1 MPSLCITST
10 SVLAA
15 PEAPQ
20 GTIMPIVGYW
30 PIWGLLAVAIL
41 LAIFAYYLFVWWN
54 TRKRDPLP
62 ELEVPRPAPDLG
74 AIRMAKL
81 REVDA
86 VEARYL
92 QGQLSS
98 RKAHAEL
105 SRIIREYVAAATGI
119 PADKMDL
126 TQLRSTGLRGTTHTI
141 AQYYPIVFGAREYRG
156 VSEGARAARSVMTQW
171 L

>member
-62 ELEVPRPAPDLG
+62 ELPAAFRLE
-74 AIRMAKL
+74 RTKL
-81 REVDA
+81 YGETALHYLELASEEDA
-86 VEARYL
+86 A
-92 QGQLSS
+92 S
-98 RKAHAEL
+98 
-105 SRIIREYVAAATGI
+105 
-119 PADKMDL
+119 
-126 TQLRSTGLRGTTHTI
+126 
-141 AQYYPIVFGAREYRG
+141 
-156 VSEGARAARSVMTQW
+156 
-171 L
+171 